1 MRRLALSLIHAYQRW
16 ISPHKGFACAH
27 RVHLGGPS
35 CSTVGARLIRR
46 FGLRKGLPVLR
57 LRLQRCGDVHR
68 LHHPRWTR
76 PLAAQRGDCDLPCD
90 LPCDGGDA
98 PSGRS
103 AWRCLVRWCPRSR
116 QQDRRGGRRE
126 ITQPMGSLASLA
138 AASAVHHALWAVG
151 AATAP
156 AALRLSARPRC

>member
-1 MRRLALSLIHAYQRW
+1 MLKHLALSLIHAYQRW

-35 CSTVGARLIRR
+35 CSKVGARLIRR

-57 LRLQRCGDVHR
+57 LRLQRCGDMHR

-103 AWRCLVRWCPRSR
+103 AWRCLGNCADCGCSPCDLLDFNRKKRDKEPSRSK
-116 QQDRRGGRRE
+116 RR
-126 ITQPMGSLASLA
+126 
-138 AASAVHHALWAVG
+138 V
-151 AATAP
+151 P
-156 AALRLSARPRC
+156 AARP